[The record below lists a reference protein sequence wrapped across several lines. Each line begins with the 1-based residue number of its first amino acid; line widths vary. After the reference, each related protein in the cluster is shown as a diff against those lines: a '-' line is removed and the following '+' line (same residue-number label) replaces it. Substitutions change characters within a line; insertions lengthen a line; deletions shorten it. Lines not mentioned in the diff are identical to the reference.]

1 MQNNTQLCKNCQT
14 GFDFPSSVTLHES
27 SSYSHLFI
35 DYHEVKSRFK
45 LFVLQ
50 SNLSGMLSYMYLID
64 YSSALLGENGLHCS
78 KS

>member
-1 MQNNTQLCKNCQT
+1 MQNNAQLYKNCQT
-14 GFDFPSSVTLHES
+14 GFDFPSSVMLHES

-45 LFVLQ
+45 LFALQ

>member
-1 MQNNTQLCKNCQT
+1 MQNNAQLYKNCQT
-14 GFDFPSSVTLHES
+14 GFYFPSSVTLHES

-45 LFVLQ
+45 LFALQ